1 MKIYPPV
8 KPSLKELHEAAQDRA
23 ITVSYTPAGPPEG
36 TAYTKRAVSWKRIKA
51 PGLFGG
57 KVAKPASAAEK
68 ASLLSELKLHGRL
81 LEGLSKCVGVSKA
94 HAGTIGW
101 AVWEV
106 AGMMRAGPRKA
117 FEQAVAQG
125 KPVRLIASKPSITR
139 LMAPIPEYA
148 AKAPSV
154 APTA

>member
-1 MKIYPPV
+1 
-8 KPSLKELHEAAQDRA
+8 LKELHEAAQERS

-36 TAYTKRAVSWKRIKA
+36 TAYTKRSVGWKKVKA

-57 KVAKPASAAEK
+57 KVPKPASAAEK
-68 ASLLSELKLHGRL
+68 ATLLSELKLHGRL
-81 LEGLSKCVGVSKA
+81 LEGLKKCVGVSKA
-94 HAGTIGW
+94 HAGVIGW

-106 AGMMRAGPRKA
+106 AGIMRAGPRKA

-125 KPVRLIASKPSITR
+125 KPVRLIASKPSISR

-148 AKAPSV
+148 ARAPSV
-154 APTA
+154 EATA